1 MQNPLTLVII
11 RRWEENTFLNLAP
24 YSIWFFSD
32 QTQNVWELTKLVFH
46 VESFFQ
52 NKIKINKTFSY
63 AIKQYFENKVN
74 QKYKILRLK
83 FCVYKNTKSYFIL
96 LLLLFFFYGAAT
108 CIMCWSQAV
117 LNVIGVNAKWHS
129 CYGKQYDDSSK
140 N

>member
-11 RRWEENTFLNLAP
+11 RRWEENMFLNLAP

-63 AIKQYFENKVN
+63 PMKQYFENKVN
-74 QKYKILRLK
+74 QKYKLLRLK

-96 LLLLFFFYGAAT
+96 LLLFFLWSSY
-108 CIMCWSQAV
+108 MHHVLCWIQTV